1 MYRFKSQPKL
11 FLLLAICFLNLVLTS
26 YNVKKKTGPSEEK
39 IVSINGTTT
48 EILCALG
55 LEKNLV
61 GTDITSTYPESI
73 QKLPKVGHKRN
84 LSAEGIVSLGPTM
97 VIGLDKDL
105 KPELKQQL
113 ETAGIKVLLFKEEY
127 SIQGSKNCIN
137 SIASYFGKTNEAQIL
152 IKKIDSDLLK
162 VVKPKTSK
170 KVLFIYA
177 RGTGTMM
184 VAGSKTSVEKMIE
197 LAGGKNAI
205 TGFEDFKPLT
215 SEALVASNPDVI
227 LLFDS
232 GLQSLGGIE
241 GLLKIQG
248 VAQTNAGKNKKV
260 IEMDGQYLTS
270 FGPRVGSAVAEL
282 ATKLNY

>member
-1 MYRFKSQPKL
+1 MYPLKNKKIVM
-11 FLLLAICFLNLVLTS
+11 LLAIGLLNIFLCAYST
-26 YNVKKKTGPSEEK
+26 KKKTDTSEEK

-48 EILCALG
+48 EVLCALG
-55 LEKNLV
+55 LEKKIIGV
-61 GTDITSTYPESI
+61 DITSTYPESI
-73 QKLPKVGHKRN
+73 LKLPKVGHKRN
-84 LSAEGIVSLGPTM
+84 LSAEGIVSLNPTM

-113 ETAGIKVLLFKEEY
+113 ETAGIKVVLFKEEY
-127 SIQGSKNCIN
+127 SIQAAKNTIN
-137 SIASYFGKTNEAQIL
+137 GIASYFGKTTEAQVI
-152 IKKIDSDLLK
+152 IKKINADLLK
-162 VVKPKTSK
+162 APKLKTPK

-184 VAGSKTSVEKMIE
+184 VAGGKTSVEKMIE
-197 LAGGKNAI
+197 LAGGKNAVI
-205 TGFEDFKPLT
+205 GFDDYKPFT
-215 SEALVASNPDVI
+215 AEALVAANPDVI

-232 GLQSLGGIE
+232 GLESLAGID

-260 IEMDGQYLTS
+260 IEMDGLYLTS
-270 FGPRVGSAVAEL
+270 FGPRVGDAVATL